1 MREEGRARVGGGG
14 RHLEG
19 GLSPC
24 SAVGMWAGRELRWEV
39 RAGKESQ
46 GAGLKG
52 HFISRPKPGAPGRP
66 QCREQNEKSRVRLKG
81 FLVLSMNFGVGSP
94 RSAFNQSLILSGSP
108 NSCGLQFAYPDVRP
122 T

>member
-1 MREEGRARVGGGG
+1 MREEGRAGVGGGG

-39 RAGKESQ
+39 RAEKESQ

-52 HFISRPKPGAPGRP
+52 PFISRAKPGAPGRP
-66 QCREQNEKSRVRLKG
+66 QCREQNEKSRVKCERL
-81 FLVLSMNFGVGSP
+81 
-94 RSAFNQSLILSGSP
+94 P
-108 NSCGLQFAYPDVRP
+108 NSEHELWSRQPPLCL
-122 T
+122 